1 MAYKI
6 NSTTV
11 IDNDKQVISTSTITA
26 TSFVGKG
33 IIPSGTTVTFQQ
45 ANAPTGFTKITLYN
59 DYALRVVSGTGG
71 VTGGTTNFTTA
82 FPPAA
87 TVPISVTVSSGDV
100 TLTTPQIA
108 SHSHTGAGTDS
119 PGFIFGPVGAP
130 VNAQIFITDPTGGS
144 GSHSHPVSPNSASI
158 DLRVKYVDV
167 ILATRDA

>member
-33 IIPSGTTVTFQQ
+33 IIPSGATVTFQQ
-45 ANAPTGFTKITLYN
+45 ANAPTGFTKIILYN

-71 VTGGTTNFTTA
+71 VTGGATDFTTA

-108 SHSHTGAGTDS
+108 SHSHIGDGTAV
-119 PGFIFGPVGAP
+119 GLAFGPVGAP
-130 VNAQIFITDPTGGS
+130 FSADLLTTDPTGGG